1 MTGLFKDLWR
11 GSKRRLEELATD
23 ENARILN
30 WRSPVTKSATVVL
43 VIAAATHEQVC
54 SGLGLWSV
62 VFYSTLVYLILKT
75 PKTPK
80 IF

>member
-23 ENARILN
+23 ENARVIN

-43 VIAAATHEQVC
+43 IVASCVHGQVLD
-54 SGLGLWSV
+54 GFGWWSV
-62 VFYSTLVYLILKT
+62 AFYGSLIYLILKT
-75 PKTPK
+75 PKTPTE
-80 IF
+80 F